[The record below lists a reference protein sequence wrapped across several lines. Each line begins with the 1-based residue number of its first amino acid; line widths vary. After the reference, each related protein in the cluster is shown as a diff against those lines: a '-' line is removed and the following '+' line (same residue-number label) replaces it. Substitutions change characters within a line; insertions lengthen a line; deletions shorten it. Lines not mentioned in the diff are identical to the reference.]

1 MQGGLRLSEK
11 WGLNGTN
18 LVCPICGEPQGF
30 SYLGQIDEEDS
41 QAPKYTFTD
50 PCDKCQSILNAD
62 GVFFI
67 EIVSETNDI
76 RTGRVGE
83 LCLHRCA
90 SCGQVVY
97 DVRYHQAVVTKRL
110 LDGRYPLS
118 QF

>member
-76 RTGRVGE
+76 RTGRVGVLSLE
-83 LCLHRCA
+83 EAEKIFGKGISR
-90 SCGQVVY
+90 VN
-97 DVRYHQAVVTKRL
+97 L
-110 LDGRYPLS
+110 LDYPRYTKI
-118 QF
+118 FDNE